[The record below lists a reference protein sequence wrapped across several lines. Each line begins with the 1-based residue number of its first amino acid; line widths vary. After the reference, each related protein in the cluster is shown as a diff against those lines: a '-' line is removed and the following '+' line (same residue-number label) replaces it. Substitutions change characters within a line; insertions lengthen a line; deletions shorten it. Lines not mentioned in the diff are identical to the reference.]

1 MKSKHISILLP
12 NLGGGGA
19 ERAYLELAYEFA
31 KKNYHVEF
39 VVMRLNGE
47 LLTEAKETFSIV
59 DLQCSRLRNLPIAL
73 IRYFRK
79 SQPKFMITAMWPLT
93 VIAPFSK
100 FFSNHS
106 CKIIICE
113 QNNLSHQYQKFG
125 FIKKIAMRISMS
137 LGYRLAYAR
146 VGVSKGVVDIIS
158 NLSGLQLKKFEV
170 INNPVSQCKEASS
183 SSIIEV
189 EKRWSCPPGTR
200 VISVGSFKSQ
210 KNHQLLFKA
219 IANIKNP
226 NIRLML
232 VGDGEDRE
240 KLKNLAKKLKIE
252 TNIIFVGFQIDLSPF
267 YKTSDLFVLSSDY
280 EGFGNV
286 IVEALSYGI
295 PVVSTDCPYGPS
307 EILDNGR
314 FGTLVPVGDIDAL
327 AIAIKEKLNSLQ
339 KNNYNLMK
347 RASEFFPEILASKY
361 LRLLNEID

>member
-1 MKSKHISILLP
+1 MNSKYISILLP

-31 KKNYHVEF
+31 KKDYHVEF
-39 VVMRLNGE
+39 VVMRLTGE
-47 LLTEAKETFSIV
+47 LLNEAKKTFSII

-93 VIAPFSK
+93 VIAPFSN
-100 FFSNHS
+100 FFSNHF

-146 VGVSKGVVDIIS
+146 VGVSKGVVAIIS
-158 NLSGLQLKKFEV
+158 NLSGLQIKKFEV
-170 INNPVSQCKEASS
+170 INNPVSQYKEPSS
-183 SSIIEV
+183 SSIMEV
-189 EKRWSCPPGTR
+189 EKIWPCPPGTR
-200 VISVGSFKSQ
+200 IISVGSFKSQ
-210 KNHQLLFKA
+210 KNHQLLFNA
-219 IANIKNP
+219 IASIKNP
-226 NIRLML
+226 NICLML

-240 KLKNLAKKLKIE
+240 KLKNLAKELKIE
-252 TNIIFVGFQIDLSPF
+252 TKIVFVGFQLDLSPF
-267 YKTSDLFVLSSDY
+267 YKTSDLFVLSSNY

-286 IVEALSYGI
+286 IVEALCYGI

-307 EILDNGR
+307 EILDDGIY
-314 FGTLVPVGDIDAL
+314 GTLVPVGDKEAL
-327 AIAIKEKLNSLQ
+327 ANAIKEKLKSPQ
-339 KNNYNLMK
+339 KDNHNLIK
-347 RASEFFPEILASKY
+347 RASEFFPEILANKY
-361 LRLLNEID
+361 LRLLNEI